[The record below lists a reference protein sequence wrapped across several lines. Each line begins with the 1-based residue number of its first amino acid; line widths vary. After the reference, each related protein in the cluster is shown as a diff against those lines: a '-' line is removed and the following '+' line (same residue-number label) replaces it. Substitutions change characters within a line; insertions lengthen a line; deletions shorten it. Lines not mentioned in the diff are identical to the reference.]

1 MPGKALHILA
11 AILLAMGVPAR
22 AATVSV
28 LLSDSHGGA
37 AVDAVVTLSPVG
49 TAVKTTHAPDESVID
64 QRNQMF
70 MPLVAVVRRG
80 GRVVFANN
88 DSTMHQVYS
97 FSAIKPFE
105 AEIEKGQ
112 RSRPVVFDKAG
123 IAVIGCNI
131 HDNMIA
137 YVFVSDA
144 PFAVTTDTKG
154 EARIVDVAPGQYRAE
169 IWHPRLG
176 QATIAVE
183 LTVTG
188 TGASITRSLPLAAD
202 KMSGMHR
209 THQQSY

>member
-1 MPGKALHILA
+1 MPGKALYIFA
-11 AILLAMGVPAR
+11 TILLAMSVPAR

-49 TAVKTTHAPDESVID
+49 TAVKTAHAPDESVID

-154 EARIVDVAPGQYRAE
+154 EATIVDVAPGQYRAE

-176 QATIAVE
+176 QATIAVD

-188 TGASITRSLPLAAD
+188 TGASITRSLPLATD